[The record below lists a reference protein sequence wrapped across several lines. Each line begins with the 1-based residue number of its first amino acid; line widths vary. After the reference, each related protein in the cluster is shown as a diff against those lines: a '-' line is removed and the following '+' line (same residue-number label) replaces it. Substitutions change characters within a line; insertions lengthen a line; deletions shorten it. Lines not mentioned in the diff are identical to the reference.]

1 MLSAA
6 TMFVT
11 ASAAVSTA
19 SKMIKMVKMAYLSES
34 VKRALLFHHVVPI
47 LADLCVLDGCKN
59 VPKLKKLYKVARI

>member
-19 SKMIKMVKMAYLSES
+19 SKTVKMVKMTYLSES
-34 VKRALLFHHVVPI
+34 VKRALLFRRVVPI
-47 LADLCVLDGCKN
+47 LTELCVFAGCKE
-59 VPKLKKLYKVARI
+59 VPKLKKSYKMART